1 MFIIVRVEFPLQ
13 NETKSYNVRY
23 KIEISAQKTIQ
34 AGEKQTLT

>member
-13 NETKSYNVRY
+13 KKSKSFKLRY
-23 KIEISAQKTIQ
+23 KVEISGQKTIQ